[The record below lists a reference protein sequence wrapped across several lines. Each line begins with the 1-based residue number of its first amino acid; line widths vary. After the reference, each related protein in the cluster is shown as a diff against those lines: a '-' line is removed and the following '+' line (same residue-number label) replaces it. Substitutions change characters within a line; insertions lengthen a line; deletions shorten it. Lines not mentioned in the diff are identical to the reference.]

1 MHGLRS
7 GVEYYG
13 SQFYQP
19 GDSLKNID
27 WKHSL
32 KYNELITKEFTEFHG
47 QSAIVLIN
55 LAVGNAEE
63 ADKLAHDI
71 IVTAISLAS
80 ENIPA
85 ALATYDH
92 EGVKITTATLSPR
105 QLLLLSL
112 RAAQEMVIFVNPV
125 KYLNPPDVSRLR
137 ANMSRISSV
146 KGTASMV
153 LLELL
158 RLEYQNLSNA
168 TRRLEYQNLS
178 NATRHNPATKA
189 LLEGLEKAGRQ
200 SNIVLISQRNHDAE
214 ALAFNTF
221 RLANKGNAVIS
232 V

>member
-1 MHGLRS
+1 
-7 GVEYYG
+7 
-13 SQFYQP
+13 
-19 GDSLKNID
+19 
-27 WKHSL
+27 L
-32 KYNELITKEFTEFHG
+32 KYNELITKELTEFHG

-55 LAVGNAEE
+55 VAVGNAEE

-168 TRRLEYQNLS
+168 TR
-178 NATRHNPATKA
+178 HNPATKA